1 MKNIPVD
8 IVNSFHNGWAYLQLL
23 KEQQNRPEDFLFL
36 EVNKSFERMCG
47 LKREEII
54 GKKITDLFS
63 DSEKFLTDFITAG
76 KQVAQ
81 DEYPQEING
90 YLNRFSTFCK
100 IYISSQKK
108 GIVSAEFQDIS
119 DNYKKEKE
127 YQTIIQ
133 TSFDG
138 FWICD
143 IKGKLLEVNQAFCN
157 IIGYTKEELLQMK
170 ISDFEINESPEDT
183 ARHIQKTID
192 TGNDRFETK
201 HRRKDGAIL
210 DIEITATYLPEDGG
224 KFFIFNTDIT
234 NKKQAETAL
243 RESEA
248 KYKTLS
254 ESSQDYIFSINKE
267 LRLIYLNQKAA
278 DAFHTTP
285 NQIIGKPIKEIFPPK
300 IAQSQT
306 ASLKKVFDT
315 GETLSFISKTKFP
328 SGFVWLDTK
337 LVPIKD
343 EQGKVFSIMG
353 VSRDVT
359 ANKISEEEIIK
370 REAKFRDLY
379 NSSPD
384 QIFLIDAVKMK
395 FVDANLKACNQL
407 GYTKDEL
414 LQMGPHQINPFYSK
428 AKLQTVFKTVFENKK
443 EETIETVHRSINKK
457 DIPVELLI
465 KPFGAKD
472 SKLIIAVAR
481 DITERIESIRLIKEN
496 EKKYKNLFNSVSIPL
511 CYVKEGGVVESF
523 NPRFT
528 QVLGYT
534 KEDIP
539 TLNEWWILAY
549 PDEQYRAWVIENW
562 EQAVQDSI
570 DLGIDIKSDVYNV
583 RCKNGEIRQIIIA
596 GITIGSDFLATF
608 IDVTKL
614 KTAELKLRQSEEN
627 LKIILDSM
635 PFGSVIIGEDRKVRT
650 VNKTAVEM
658 MGYNTMEEIIGSTC
672 YRTFCPECN
681 ETCPVWDLHEKLDKE
696 DKILV
701 TKDGNKIPILKSAI
715 SINLNN
721 EKVLLETFIDI
732 SNIKKLELEK
742 DSALESLKE
751 RIKEIR
757 CLYQINE
764 TFRKERLELEE
775 KLKQIVSLIPGGWQF
790 PSKTSARIS
799 LDDIEVS
806 TSDFTDS
813 KFFIKENIEINKEV
827 RGSVT
832 VWHTDKSAAN
842 FQFLKE
848 EYVLLKEI
856 AFNIAQFI
864 NNQEHAKAIVNSEKM
879 FRTLLNKSPLP
890 MVIADMDSK
899 VEMLNESFK
908 SVIGYTTDD
917 FTNVEEWRLLAYPDK
932 GFREKMKR
940 LWEDE
945 TEQALQENQSVKP
958 YEAKIRCKDGHDRIF
973 SIIDTKI
980 GDKYLVVFSDLTDR
994 IKAEE
999 ERDRFFKVSL
1009 DLLCVAGT
1017 DGYFKQMNPA
1027 WENVL
1032 GWSIEELKS
1041 KPFFDFI
1048 HPDDIEPTLNEVK
1061 KLSIGEPTIHFTNR
1075 YLCKDGSYK
1084 WLTWNTAPF
1093 DDVLY
1098 AVATDITEL
1107 KNTQKEVAEL
1117 NTRLNF
1123 ALEGGAIGVW
1133 EWILETNET
1142 IWDNRMEMMF
1152 GLKPNSF
1159 DRTFEAFKKLLHPDD
1174 VSLTLDAIS
1183 NALSG
1188 KKEYNIIYRVL
1199 WRNGEIRYINAK
1211 AIVLKDATGKN
1222 EKMIG
1227 VCLDVT
1233 DLKKSEEQL
1242 QKTTQELK
1250 RSNQELEQFAYIAS
1264 HDLQEPLRMVSS
1276 YTQLLEKRYKNQIDE
1291 RASKYIHYA
1300 VDGAV
1305 RMQNLINDLLDY
1317 SRIDISNE
1325 EYKLVNSNH
1334 IVENAIK
1341 NLGDKIKAAK
1351 AKITYDNLPEIYA
1364 NQSQIER
1371 LFMNLLGNAIKFHK
1385 KNENP
1390 IIHISAQKK
1399 KGKWQFSVKDN
1410 GIGIKNEN
1418 HEKVFIIFK
1427 RLHGAQEFQGTGIG
1441 LAVCKRIVNRHGGEI
1456 WFESKENEGTTF
1468 FFTLNM
1474 NSLKNN

>member
-23 KEQQNRPEDFLFL
+23 KEQQNRPIDFLFL

-63 DSEKFLTDFITAG
+63 DSEKFLTDFIITG

-143 IKGKLLEVNQAFCN
+143 IKGKLLEVNQAFCD

-183 ARHIQKTID
+183 AKHIQKIIK

-234 NKKQAETAL
+234 KKKQAETAL

-248 KYKTLS
+248 KYKTLT
-254 ESSQDYIFSINKE
+254 EVSSDHIFN
-267 LRLIYLNQKAA
+267 
-278 DAFHTTP
+278 
-285 NQIIGKPIKEIFPPK
+285 IGKDLRVNFINQRAAKSFFTEPENLIGKHIRDIFPPA
-300 IAQSQT
+300 IAEAQLK
-306 ASLKKVFDT
+306 SLERVLNSGKSFSTISESVFP
-315 GETLSFISKTKFP
+315 GGS
-328 SGFVWLDTK
+328 VWLDTT
-337 LVPIKD
+337 LSPVKD
-343 EQGKVFSIMG
+343 NLGEVTSVVG

-359 ANKISEEEIIK
+359 AQKNAEIKLKNSEAKYRGLFNNTMDGFLVANANREITDCNQTFIRMFGYSLDEIVGKQTAVIYNSQDEFKAMGKAIKEHNSNEPFFFIINYKTKSGKVFPGETGVFYHYNNKGELESVIGVIRDISERVK
-370 REAKFRDLY
+370 TQNDL
-379 NSSPD
+379 
-384 QIFLIDAVKMK
+384 K
-395 FVDANLKACNQL
+395 
-407 GYTKDEL
+407 
-414 LQMGPHQINPFYSK
+414 
-428 AKLQTVFKTVFENKK
+428 
-443 EETIETVHRSINKK
+443 
-457 DIPVELLI
+457 
-465 KPFGAKD
+465 
-472 SKLIIAVAR
+472 
-481 DITERIESIRLIKEN
+481 
-496 EKKYKNLFNSVSIPL
+496 
-511 CYVKEGGVVESF
+511 
-523 NPRFT
+523 
-528 QVLGYT
+528 
-534 KEDIP
+534 
-539 TLNEWWILAY
+539 
-549 PDEQYRAWVIENW
+549 
-562 EQAVQDSI
+562 
-570 DLGIDIKSDVYNV
+570 
-583 RCKNGEIRQIIIA
+583 
-596 GITIGSDFLATF
+596 
-608 IDVTKL
+608 
-614 KTAELKLRQSEEN
+614 QSEE
-627 LKIILDSM
+627 
-635 PFGSVIIGEDRKVRT
+635 
-650 VNKTAVEM
+650 
-658 MGYNTMEEIIGSTC
+658 
-672 YRTFCPECN
+672 
-681 ETCPVWDLHEKLDKE
+681 KL
-696 DKILV
+696 
-701 TKDGNKIPILKSAI
+701 
-715 SINLNN
+715 
-721 EKVLLETFIDI
+721 
-732 SNIKKLELEK
+732 
-742 DSALESLKE
+742 
-751 RIKEIR
+751 
-757 CLYQINE
+757 
-764 TFRKERLELEE
+764 
-775 KLKQIVSLIPGGWQF
+775 
-790 PSKTSARIS
+790 
-799 LDDIEVS
+799 
-806 TSDFTDS
+806 
-813 KFFIKENIEINKEV
+813 
-827 RGSVT
+827 
-832 VWHTDKSAAN
+832 
-842 FQFLKE
+842 
-848 EYVLLKEI
+848 
-856 AFNIAQFI
+856 
-864 NNQEHAKAIVNSEKM
+864 
-879 FRTLLNKSPLP
+879 RTLMNKSPFP
-890 MVIADMDSK
+890 MVIADLDSN
-899 VEMLNESFK
+899 VEMLNERFK

-932 GFREKMKR
+932 DFREKMKR

-958 YEAKIRCKDGHDRIF
+958 YEAKIRCKDGIDRIF

-1048 HPDDIEPTLNEVK
+1048 HPHDVEATLKEVN

-1084 WLTWNTAPF
+1084 WLTWNTAPYG
-1093 DDVLY
+1093 DVLY

-1107 KNTQKEVAEL
+1107 KNTQNEVAEL

-1133 EWILETNET
+1133 EWNLETNET

-1188 KKEYNIIYRVL
+1188 LKEYNIIYRVL
-1199 WRNGEIRYINAK
+1199 WRNGELRYINAK

-1227 VCLDVT
+1227 VCLDIT
-1233 DLKKSEEQL
+1233 ELKKSEEQL

-1325 EYKLVNSNH
+1325 EYKLVNSHH

-1364 NQSQIER
+1364 NLTQIER

-1399 KGKWQFSVKDN
+1399 EGKWQFSVKDN

-1441 LAVCKRIVNRHGGEI
+1441 LAVCKRIVNSHGGEI

-1474 NSLKNN
+1474 NSPKNN